1 MPLHIVRNDLIKMKV
16 DAIVNATDCTLSG
29 SGGADRCIHQA
40 AGPRLRA
47 ACDALGGCEVGQ
59 ARLTEAYELPC
70 RYIIHTVGPHWL
82 DGTHGES
89 EQLAACYHNALELG
103 QAHGCETVAFPL
115 IASGVNGYPK
125 ELALQTA
132 VESIRAFLEQADMTV
147 YLVVF
152 DRAAYRISSR
162 LHDEVTAYISDCYAD
177 AHTDFRARASRTF
190 GPALTWSSTAA
201 SAAVA
206 GATVGSAPMPLEDML
221 KQLDES
227 FSEMLLRKIDERGMT
242 DAQCYKKANIDRR
255 LFAKIRADKNYK
267 PSKPTAVAFALAL
280 ELPYGE
286 LTDMLRKAGFAL
298 SHSNK
303 FDVIIEYFVQNGIYD
318 VMEINSVLFEF
329 DQSLLGT
336 SA

>member
-16 DAIVNATDCTLSG
+16 DAIVNATDCALSG

-70 RYIIHTVGPHWL
+70 RYIVHTVGPHWL
-82 DGTHGES
+82 DGAHGES
-89 EQLAACYHNALELG
+89 EQLAACYHNALELA
-103 QAHGCETVAFPL
+103 QAHGWETVAFPL

-177 AHTDFRARASRTF
+177 AHTDFRARIEDVRAGVNMEQHSCFCGSGRSDCWLRADAA
-190 GPALTWSSTAA
+190 GGYAETARR
-201 SAAVA
+201 
-206 GATVGSAPMPLEDML
+206 E
-221 KQLDES
+221 
-227 FSEMLLRKIDERGMT
+227 LLR
-242 DAQCYKKANIDRR
+242 DAA
-255 LFAKIRADKNYK
+255 A
-267 PSKPTAVAFALAL
+267 
-280 ELPYGE
+280 
-286 LTDMLRKAGFAL
+286 
-298 SHSNK
+298 
-303 FDVIIEYFVQNGIYD
+303 
-318 VMEINSVLFEF
+318 
-329 DQSLLGT
+329 
-336 SA
+336 